1 MNKKYIRNKLL
12 VFIVACLCLFVIRFY
27 FFSLGKVDGQ
37 SMNPTLND
45 QDYVL
50 LNKVSYK
57 TGEPKRFDIIMFTLP
72 DNSVLI
78 KRVIGLPGEKIEHK
92 NNNLY
97 INGSVVKEPFLMEE
111 TDDFDSLTIPVGEI
125 FVMGDNRDHSTDS
138 RVFGAIPI
146 SHILGKSS
154 IKIWPLNGGE
164 ITYYIFK

>member
-1 MNKKYIRNKLL
+1 MNKKYIRNNLL

-78 KRVIGLPGEKIEHK
+78 KRVIGLPGEKLEYK
-92 NNNLY
+92 NNSLY
-97 INGSVVKEPFLMEE
+97 VDGRVVKDPFIKEE
-111 TDDFDSLTIPVGEI
+111 DFIAINIPVGEV

-138 RVFGAIPI
+138 RVFGTIPVRQ
-146 SHILGKSS
+146 ILGKVSFYNLD
-154 IKIWPLNGGE
+154 IKKKTN
-164 ITYYIFK
+164 